1 MIYLQNELIH
11 YISRKLKSPE
21 QLINYGLA
29 TNKNLI
35 NSSYQEILQ
44 DFGQFHLNFDTIDEK
59 FYYGNY
65 RNYKFIKS
73 RIFELPNFVLG
84 NSKNKKSIKVVKKV
98 FCHNIFQVNLN
109 NFNDFKIFKF
119 MLKSE
124 YSVDYITGKYKFL
137 AFTNALR
144 HGNLEMLNY
153 LRIRIN
159 CQKLIDKNS
168 SAIFLNMLMY
178 DKNIK
183 NICNWFDK
191 FFNFDKHKP
200 TNIISLSLSHQS
212 IYFYF
217 WYIRKFNIGL
227 DQIQEH
233 IIKCNDIVILGLIFE
248 EFKQDQNFNLILKD
262 KFVDNIIVIKY
273 YLNVSKYIYKKL
285 KNAKIQINF
294 KDFESQYRHVTHYE
308 SLKWLDEKFKIER
321 KDISDET
328 FKIFFI
334 NNLINFCEKS
344 MKFIINKFGIDQEF
358 VLKFLNDKIFK
369 ILSHHH
375 RLYLLKFFHNRFDIS
390 PIFDK
395 IYNICKS
402 DEPDVAKWITE
413 ENIKYL
419 NKY

>member
-1 MIYLQNELIH
+1 MIYLHNELIH
-11 YISRKLKSPE
+11 YISRKLKSPD

-35 NSSYQEILQ
+35 NSSYQKILQ
-44 DFGQFHLNFDTIDEK
+44 DFGQFYLNFDTIDEK

-84 NSKNKKSIKVVKKV
+84 NSKNKKSFKVVKKD
-98 FCHNIFQVNLN
+98 FCDNIFQVNLN

-137 AFTNALR
+137 AFLNALK

-159 CQKLIDKNS
+159 CQKLIDKYS
-168 SAIFLNMLMY
+168 SQIFIKMFIFN
-178 DKNIK
+178 KNNK
-183 NICNWFDK
+183 NICNWLDK
-191 FFNFDKHKP
+191 HFNFDKHKQ
-200 TNIISLSLSHQS
+200 TNIITLSLSHQNFDFS
-212 IYFYF
+212 F
-217 WYIRKFNIGL
+217 WYIRKFNIRL
-227 DQIQEH
+227 DQIKEH
-233 IIKCNDIVILGLIFE
+233 IINCNDIEILGLISE
-248 EFKQDQNFNLILKD
+248 KFKKEQNFNLILKD
-262 KFVDNIIVIKY
+262 KFVNNIIIIDI

-294 KDFESQYRHVTHYE
+294 KDFESQYRYVTRYE
-308 SLKWLDEKFKIER
+308 SLKWLDEKFEIKR

-344 MKFIINKFGIDQEF
+344 MEFIINKFEIDQEF
-358 VLKFLNDKIFK
+358 ILKFMNDKIIM
-369 ILSHHH
+369 ILSCHNN
-375 RLYLLKFFHNRFDIS
+375 LYLLKFFHNRFDIS
-390 PIFDK
+390 PIFDR
-395 IYNICKS
+395 IYDICKN
-402 DEPDVAKWITE
+402 DRPDIAKWITE

-419 NKY
+419 NKC